1 MCRQVDIVEI
11 GEDFAGRR
19 IVEGPRP
26 EAHPRGFSNRK
37 FLTDWRPMRRLEQ
50 AYMTP
55 SIVWL
60 AATAR
65 LMNMSLAPGFPP
77 DHSPNE

>member
-1 MCRQVDIVEI
+1 
-11 GEDFAGRR
+11 
-19 IVEGPRP
+19 
-26 EAHPRGFSNRK
+26 
-37 FLTDWRPMRRLEQ
+37 MRRLEQ